1 MSTEDCRPWREQ
13 IGALALGGLWPD
25 EKAALEAHLEGCA
38 ECREEAE
45 SLTRTASL
53 LALADPARAE
63 APAPQ
68 PSADLSDR
76 VAREIAGE
84 RRARRRRRRWFATGG
99 VAVAAAAAALFVL
112 AILPGPS
119 PESDDVQQVA
129 FSGLPQGVG
138 ISADLQPE
146 TAGTEISMHVWG
158 MPSGTLCRVYAR
170 RADGS
175 LVPAGSFR
183 YVYDQGDHG
192 ASSLTTAVDL
202 ADMSSVVVRAGDRTF
217 EQPLSAES

>member
-25 EKAALEAHLEGCA
+25 EQAALEAHLEGCP

-45 SLTRTASL
+45 SLTRTAGL
-53 LALADPARAE
+53 LALADPARAQ

-68 PSADLSDR
+68 PSPALSDR

-84 RRARRRRRRWFATGG
+84 RRARRRRRRRFVSGG

-112 AILPGPS
+112 TILPSGGSAPD
-119 PESDDVQQVA
+119 SDDAEQVA
-129 FSGLPQGVG
+129 FTGLPQGVG
-138 ISADLQPE
+138 INAALESQA
-146 TAGTEISMHVWG
+146 TGTEISMKVRG

-183 YVYDQGDHG
+183 YVYDQGDHA
-192 ASSLTTAVDL
+192 ASAMTTAVDL
-202 ADMSSVVVRAGDRTF
+202 ADMRSVLVRAGNQNF
-217 EQPLSAES
+217 EQPLPS